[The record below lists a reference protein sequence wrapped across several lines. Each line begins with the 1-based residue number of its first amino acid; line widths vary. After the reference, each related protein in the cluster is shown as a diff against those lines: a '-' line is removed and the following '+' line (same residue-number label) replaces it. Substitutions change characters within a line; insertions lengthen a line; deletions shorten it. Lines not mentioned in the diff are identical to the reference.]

1 MPGGDAFTEAR
12 DELYGLDP
20 EQFLARRGE
29 LAAAARDSDPLAAKR
44 IAALRKPTRSAH
56 VLNRLVR
63 QVPDAVDRLEA
74 LAGDLRQA
82 QASLD
87 GTRIRDVSDRRNKL
101 VGELARDALRAAG
114 VRNAPVGLRD
124 EITAT
129 LSAALADPD
138 VLDQLRDGALV
149 RSARWDGF
157 GDAGPALSLVPPT
170 PLHAPAAP
178 EVSAPLAPTASR
190 ATERRQARLAELAER
205 RDEARAAVDE
215 ADRTLTDRQHEV
227 RLAEQ
232 QLTEARRALDD
243 ALVNARMAQRRLDT
257 AQAALDKA
265 TD

>member
-1 MPGGDAFTEAR
+1 MPASDAFAEAR

-20 EQFLARRGE
+20 EQFLSRRAE
-29 LAAAARDSDPLAAKR
+29 LAAAARGDDPLAAKR

-63 QVPDAVDRLEA
+63 DAAGVIDRLES
-74 LAGDLRQA
+74 LAAELRHA

-87 GTRIRDVSDRRNKL
+87 GARIRDVSERRNKL

-114 VRNAPVGLRD
+114 VRNAAVGMRD
-124 EITAT
+124 EIAGT

-149 RSARWDGF
+149 RAARWDGF

-170 PLHAPAAP
+170 PLRAPAEPVA
-178 EVSAPLAPTASR
+178 EAEAAPTR
-190 ATERRQARLAELAER
+190 ATQRRKERLAELVER
-205 RDEARAAVDE
+205 RDEAQAAVDA
-215 ADRTLTDRQHEV
+215 ADRTVADRQHEA

-243 ALVNARMAQRRLDT
+243 ALVDARMAQRRLDT